1 MRQLCPS
8 CGELSSC
15 CRVRGLVTERCHQQS
30 VTGGASRR
38 TCRVPG
44 PAASAW
50 IVSEDAAALGFLLG
64 SAPAAKLSEGSCKRS
79 RSSQGFAPSAAA
91 KAFLSPAGAGPGS
104 APAPPPIAV
113 SVQAQAGAGWFGS
126 AGRQELRSLLWA
138 NAVGE
143 QGSGGGHHP
152 PARPARAVSNSLPC
166 AALMTRVSLKRCHY
180 LLISL
185 SLCLGIS
192 AGAVK

>member
-15 CRVRGLVTERCHQQS
+15 CRVRGLVTERFHQQS

-104 APAPPPIAV
+104 APAPSPIAV

-138 NAVGE
+138 NVLRESRAAGVGTTP
-143 QGSGGGHHP
+143 QPGQ
-152 PARPARAVSNSLPC
+152 PAQSQTDFPVLP
-166 AALMTRVSLKRCHY
+166 
-180 LLISL
+180 
-185 SLCLGIS
+185 
-192 AGAVK
+192 